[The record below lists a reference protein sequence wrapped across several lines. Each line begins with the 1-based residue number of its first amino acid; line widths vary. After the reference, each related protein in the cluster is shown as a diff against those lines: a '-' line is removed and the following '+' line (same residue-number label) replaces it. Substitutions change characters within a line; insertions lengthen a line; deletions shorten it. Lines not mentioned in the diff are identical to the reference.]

1 MWPSSQTM
9 SGLLQFALSVI
20 SLVAARLYDHW
31 RRLHAQVRKHTHA
44 ASVQLRVRSAH
55 NAPPAR
61 HKRTAAIHSR
71 TTLGERAADG
81 LAASVGSWRFIVAQ
95 SIFILVWIILNT
107 VAFITHWDPYP
118 WILLNLCM
126 STQAMYT
133 GPIVMLSQN
142 RQAAKDRI
150 RDDQEAREVDL
161 MTKQLKLLETINRQQ
176 LEILKALHQR
186 PPEPP
191 TQPSS
196 RS

>member
-1 MWPSSQTM
+1 MWPPSQTM
-9 SGLLQFALSVI
+9 SGLLQFALSLI

-31 RRLHAQVRKHTHA
+31 RRLHVQVRKRTHA

-71 TTLGERAADG
+71 ATLGERAAD
-81 LAASVGSWRFIVAQ
+81 AVASGMGSWRFIIAQ
-95 SIFILVWIILNT
+95 TLL
-107 VAFITHWDPYP
+107 VAFWIGFNAWLLMRPFDPYP
-118 WILLNLCM
+118 FILLNLAF
-126 STQAMYT
+126 STQAAYAA
-133 GPIVMLSQN
+133 PILQMASN
-142 RQAAKDRI
+142 RQAAKDRL